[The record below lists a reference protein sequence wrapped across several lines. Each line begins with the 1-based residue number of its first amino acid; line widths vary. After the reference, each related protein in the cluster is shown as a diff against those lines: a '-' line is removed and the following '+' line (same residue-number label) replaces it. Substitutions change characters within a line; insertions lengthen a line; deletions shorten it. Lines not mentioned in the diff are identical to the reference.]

1 MQACTAEPPPNSFL
15 TPCQA
20 PALNALCHR
29 WQEAAG
35 RGLLRHRRLED
46 VRRAPPRQQP
56 GEAPPL
62 TPSRPVVTPAAG
74 RVGPQP
80 AASLARG
87 GAVPDPIVPSAAGRG
102 RPRPAAMPAPG
113 GACPRSAAPPMN
125 GAMPLDGGG
134 VGPRPVAPAS
144 APHDVPQ
151 AKGVARSRSA
161 GPPDGIRLSTTRSR
175 QRAAGV
181 AVIWE
186 PPGLTADPHSPPM
199 PIRCGGNGM
208 EVRRQLLSDFE
219 ECEDGQRDGCAM
231 DGAASPFDEAE
242 AIHGGRE
249 GMENRDIGDTGCEE
263 NLFFDLGA
271 GDDSKSE
278 DGDDSRLD
286 DADTSMNT
294 SCPLKGNHSGG
305 GEANYGKV
313 TRTRKWM
320 SSGA

>member
-113 GACPRSAAPPMN
+113 GACPRSAAPPRTAPCRWTEEASALAPSRQHLHRTTCHRLRELPARARP
-125 GAMPLDGGG
+125 GHRTGYAY
-134 VGPRPVAPAS
+134 PRP
-144 APHDVPQ
+144 
-151 AKGVARSRSA
+151 ARA
-161 GPPDGIRLSTTRSR
+161 N
-175 QRAAGV
+175 
-181 AVIWE
+181 E
-186 PPGLTADPHSPPM
+186 PLVS
-199 PIRCGGNGM
+199 
-208 EVRRQLLSDFE
+208 L
-219 ECEDGQRDGCAM
+219 
-231 DGAASPFDEAE
+231 
-242 AIHGGRE
+242 
-249 GMENRDIGDTGCEE
+249 
-263 NLFFDLGA
+263 
-271 GDDSKSE
+271 
-278 DGDDSRLD
+278 
-286 DADTSMNT
+286 
-294 SCPLKGNHSGG
+294 
-305 GEANYGKV
+305 
-313 TRTRKWM
+313 
-320 SSGA
+320 